1 MDGPIALVAVNAR
14 YPHTSFGLRCLQ
26 ANLGELEARSELL
39 EFTINERAVDMV
51 EKILSR
57 EPAIV
62 GVGVYI
68 WNLPIVK
75 QIVSILRH
83 VEPNLL
89 IVLGGPEVSYEHQ
102 EQTWLADVDYVV
114 CGEGEQ
120 VFRSLCE
127 DLLQGVRPSLKIHQG
142 STPPMDELEWPYRLY
157 SDEDVAHRVVY
168 VEASRG
174 CPYRCE
180 FCLSSL
186 DKKMR
191 EVPLD
196 DFFEQMD
203 NLLLR
208 GASAFKFIDRTFNL
222 SVPFALRVLSFF
234 EERLRP
240 GLSLHFEMVPERLPE
255 ALLEALARF
264 PAGVVQLEIGVQT
277 FDKEVA
283 RRISRPLKT
292 EKISVNLRALHEQT
306 QAHLHVDLIAGLPGE
321 SLAQFGAGFDRL
333 HALGPHEIQLG
344 ILKRLKGTPLT
355 RHTEPFAMVYSQDPP
370 FEVLKTGALSFTELQ
385 EIKRFARYW
394 DLVVNNG
401 QFPQTSRL
409 IWNDRESVF
418 EAFYEFSEWLFRQSE
433 RTSHISLL
441 KLAEYLL
448 DFTIE
453 RRGLSEEEAG
463 PVVVGDLSR
472 TGGRRLPRRLQVFN
486 RLLPP
491 RERSD
496 EAAGMKRQR
505 RHQTGTH

>member
-1 MDGPIALVAVNAR
+1 
-14 YPHTSFGLRCLQ
+14 
-26 ANLGELEARSELL
+26 
-39 EFTINERAVDMV
+39 
-51 EKILSR
+51 
-57 EPAIV
+57 
-62 GVGVYI
+62 
-68 WNLPIVK
+68 
-75 QIVSILRH
+75 
-83 VEPNLL
+83 
-89 IVLGGPEVSYEHQ
+89 
-102 EQTWLADVDYVV
+102 
-114 CGEGEQ
+114 
-120 VFRSLCE
+120 
-127 DLLQGVRPSLKIHQG
+127 
-142 STPPMDELEWPYRLY
+142 
-157 SDEDVAHRVVY
+157 
-168 VEASRG
+168 
-174 CPYRCE
+174 
-180 FCLSSL
+180 
-186 DKKMR
+186 
-191 EVPLD
+191 
-196 DFFEQMD
+196 
-203 NLLLR
+203 
-208 GASAFKFIDRTFNL
+208 
-222 SVPFALRVLSFF
+222 
-234 EERLRP
+234 
-240 GLSLHFEMVPERLPE
+240 
-255 ALLEALARF
+255 
-264 PAGVVQLEIGVQT
+264 
-277 FDKEVA
+277 
-283 RRISRPLKT
+283 
-292 EKISVNLRALHEQT
+292 VNLRALHEQT